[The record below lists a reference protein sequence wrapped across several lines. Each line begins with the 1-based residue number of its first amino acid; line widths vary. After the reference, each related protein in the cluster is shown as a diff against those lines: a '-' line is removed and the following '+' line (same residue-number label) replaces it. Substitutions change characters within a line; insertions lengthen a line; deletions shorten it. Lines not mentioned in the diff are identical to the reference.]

1 MLNLKSLRKL
11 QHFCFEI
18 PLRCRPNG
26 CSSLGEEPTGA
37 FLLEK
42 LKEYCSM
49 ALSSHQGCN
58 NVTVMWCVGVLDSPY
73 SVDYCILLNFQPSFT
88 YCIIFHLVDLLQS
101 SRARQIMHRR
111 ASWNLQQLKKCLH
124 FGIVS
129 GQRHSSARGT
139 NDGLSIKENRPGI
152 LRIHSPVKSRKRSK
166 QSWNFY
172 NWFYPYDFTMHVSN
186 EEHFSI
192 FTFLICSTGRFED
205 SKLGPWCQWL
215 RCLKAWWSLPDRS
228 IERFEPKS
236 KSHETLKKGVKMKK
250 EKKTRHRIKGK
261 ISTFLCCKWS

>member
-1 MLNLKSLRKL
+1 MN
-11 QHFCFEI
+11 I
-18 PLRCRPNG
+18 G
-26 CSSLGEEPTGA
+26 YG
-37 FLLEK
+37 
-42 LKEYCSM
+42 SM
-49 ALSSHQGCN
+49 ALSSYQGCN

-73 SVDYCILLNFQPSFT
+73 SVDYCILLNFQPSFA

-111 ASWNLQQLKKCLH
+111 ASWSLQQLKKCLH

-172 NWFYPYDFTMHVSN
+172 NWFYPYDFTMHVSR
-186 EEHFSI
+186 
-192 FTFLICSTGRFED
+192 L
-205 SKLGPWCQWL
+205 W
-215 RCLKAWWSLPDRS
+215 
-228 IERFEPKS
+228 
-236 KSHETLKKGVKMKK
+236 KM
-250 EKKTRHRIKGK
+250 R
-261 ISTFLCCKWS
+261 L